1 MLRAAPLQLDAQCLL
16 VAAAPALRLLPL
28 LPQIAAAG
36 TRELWLAWIDA
47 LIAFEGSLGRSGLLG
62 CYWEVADARDLPVL
76 LLRGSTLSVF
86 GEDPAWLVS
95 EACATVACTI
105 YSVWW
110 RVAAPHASQELVMAG
125 CMPLLSLRHCAV
137 RALLLLLLRGSMLRV
152 FGEDPAWLVSR
163 ALVVFCHRALII

>member
-1 MLRAAPLQLDAQCLL
+1 MLLHALLQ
-16 VAAAPALRLLPL
+16 V
-28 LPQIAAAG
+28 AAAG

-95 EACATVACTI
+95 EVCGGISFSTSILGVA
-105 YSVWW
+105 
-110 RVAAPHASQELVMAG
+110 E
-125 CMPLLSLRHCAV
+125 
-137 RALLLLLLRGSMLRV
+137 
-152 FGEDPAWLVSR
+152 
-163 ALVVFCHRALII
+163 

>member
-1 MLRAAPLQLDAQCLL
+1 L
-16 VAAAPALRLLPL
+16 VS
-28 LPQIAAAG
+28 QVAAAG

-95 EACATVACTI
+95 
-105 YSVWW
+105 SKKN
-110 RVAAPHASQELVMAG
+110 QNQ
-125 CMPLLSLRHCAV
+125 
-137 RALLLLLLRGSMLRV
+137 
-152 FGEDPAWLVSR
+152 GE
-163 ALVVFCHRALII
+163 F